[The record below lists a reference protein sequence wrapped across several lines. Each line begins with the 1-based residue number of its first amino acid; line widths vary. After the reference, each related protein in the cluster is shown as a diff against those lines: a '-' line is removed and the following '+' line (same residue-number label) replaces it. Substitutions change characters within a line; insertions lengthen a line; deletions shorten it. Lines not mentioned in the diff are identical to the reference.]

1 MINVFIVLAALYSLY
16 FFGCAIWNIYYHPLQ
31 KIPGP
36 KLWIA
41 FPIFRHISLVRGQLE
56 TDIKAFHGK
65 YGKVVRFSTA
75 EVSFI
80 TAKAWRE
87 IYNDLP
93 KAELSTNVP
102 LGINNAN
109 DKNHRRYR
117 KALAHSFSTK
127 ALTTQEPVLIE
138 YTDKLIKRL
147 KGFAE
152 SQRPAD
158 MVKWYNSTT
167 FDLIGDLAFGV
178 SFGNLDTDGYH
189 FWVSN
194 VFQAVRGIVM
204 GTIKDAYPVLFKLFS
219 FAFGLDRFSD
229 ARARQLEYSSSTMQK
244 RLAHKKPRDLVDFM
258 DGFLRSKDNITV
270 EEMEANANLL
280 IIAGSD
286 TTATLLSGTTYY
298 LLRTPRAL
306 EKATQEVRSA
316 FKSESEI
323 NFLNTTARL
332 PYMVACLNEG
342 MRMYPPV
349 PSILQRVAVSAE
361 PIEISGYYISQ
372 GTKVGV
378 HQFAANTSPINFY
391 NPGNFIPERWLPE
404 IKKDPSSPFYNDS
417 RDVCQVFSYG
427 PRDCIGKNLA
437 YAEMRVI
444 LARMLWNFD
453 LKICEESNNWNKQRT
468 FTLWEKSP
476 LMVQLRLRGGG

>member
-1 MINVFIVLAALYSLY
+1 MCLLCDNCRAGNVGSMRELNHWTLEAFHCSVTKYALTAVITMRLCLQQLEPLVVHIGPALPVLLRSQRSFSPRIKIFVHSALSSYIKIATSTMINIFILLAAFYSVY
-16 FFGCAIWNIYYHPLQ
+16 FFWGAIWNIYCHPLH

-56 TDIKAFHGK
+56 ADIKAFHGK
-65 YGKVVRFSTA
+65 YGKVVRFSTE

-80 TAKAWRE
+80 TAQAWRE
-87 IYNDLP
+87 IYNDFP

-109 DKNHRRYR
+109 DENHRRYR

-138 YTDKLIKRL
+138 YTEKLINRM
-147 KGFAE
+147 KGFSE

-219 FAFGLDRFSD
+219 FAFGLNRFSE

-244 RLAHKKPRDLVDFM
+244 RLAREKPRDLVDFM
-258 DGFLRSKDNITV
+258 DGFLQSKDNITV

-332 PYMVACLNEG
+332 PYMIACLNEG

-349 PSILQRVAVSAE
+349 PSVLQRVAVSSK

-372 GTKVGV
+372 GVSQC
-378 HQFAANTSPINFY
+378 H
-391 NPGNFIPERWLPE
+391 
-404 IKKDPSSPFYNDS
+404 PS
-417 RDVCQVFSYG
+417 R
-427 PRDCIGKNLA
+427 I
-437 YAEMRVI
+437 
-444 LARMLWNFD
+444 
-453 LKICEESNNWNKQRT
+453 
-468 FTLWEKSP
+468 
-476 LMVQLRLRGGG
+476 